1 MDKMEIEFLEAE
13 DIKPWVWL
21 TYINDIFIIWTE
33 SKNKLEYFLKQ
44 LNIFHPNLK
53 LMHERSKTSV
63 SF

>member
-33 SKNKLEYFLKQ
+33 SKNKLACFLKQ
-44 LNIFHPNLK
+44 LNIFHSNLK
-53 LMHERSKTSV
+53 LMHVRSKTSV